1 MWIPKSMTLFS
12 RFPSSWRR
20 TTEKWSARFEK
31 GKPNK
36 DQEEAL
42 AELEDEWNS
51 ESDATMYGTKPRR
64 IGEKW
69 EVDAAQIPGFSNAVD
84 GVKGKVTLTLI
95 GEKKVN
101 GHRCAILKGK
111 IDAVRLMKGEA
122 DDDPDT
128 KVGLK
133 GEVKIVRSL
142 EHYAD
147 LRMEMKGQMKMTLDG
162 PSPQGPMKLVA
173 SGPFEFTGSLEIKEG
188 LAASLTRARVELI
201 RESKAI
207 ARLSSLQGLRDSQK
221 GVGIGARLKGRIR
234 DEL

>member
-1 MWIPKSMTLFS
+1 MDPEEHDPLFKIPVILEKNNG
-12 RFPSSWRR
+12 
-20 TTEKWSARFEK
+20 KWSARFEK

-51 ESDATMYGTKPRR
+51 ESDATMYGTRPRR

-122 DDDPDT
+122 ADDPDT

-173 SGPFEFTGSLEIKEG
+173 SGPFEFTGSLEIK
-188 LAASLTRARVELI
+188 
-201 RESKAI
+201 
-207 ARLSSLQGLRDSQK
+207 
-221 GVGIGARLKGRIR
+221 
-234 DEL
+234 